1 MTNTVKKTYLRS
13 YLQRREAE
21 AFVDGL
27 MAAGWA
33 TGDVEVAEEPSASRW
48 GVQYVVYKLTITP
61 DHVPAPLRRRFNR

>member
-1 MTNTVKKTYLRS
+1 MPVKKTYLKS

-33 TGDVEVAEEPSASRW
+33 TTDSEVVEEPSASRW
-48 GVQYVVYKLTITP
+48 GVQYVVYKLEALP
-61 DHVPAPLRRRFNR
+61 DPVPSPVIRRKFNR